1 MELIQLLDD
10 FGQPEMEGKG
20 RNVKEDHGIEYDDK
34 PVVDDPD
41 FLQTEADD
49 EGFDWFC
56 GLREVHLSSQ
66 RRRTATFAGSDSDD
80 NTAGE
85 SPTAEQGDRN
95 SFNISFLVPSWS
107 SQDQVQV
114 NQEAE
119 VEGVVE
125 KEEVKMDKV
134 GILTRQKER
143 LEAEKKHFVAK
154 MREMSRFYEV
164 GGFRMTNARTKGS
177 RRAEFLIM
185 YYSNKVEEKSQWL
198 RSVEDDIKHT
208 TLLERSTNPMLADD
222 YISIRRRNF
231 DRVHIFYDNFIMD
244 CKKFKDVHEAH
255 EAIRE
260 VKRAKQDTLQQKFS
274 SSM

>member
-1 MELIQLLDD
+1 MVRQCGIDGDEIGREGREGREGRREGEGAGSGAAAFDRTFFDYPVSQARRNSEKSERRRSSVGSVIFFGDMELIQLLDD

-125 KEEVKMDKV
+125 KEEVKMDKFDSSEGEIGGRKEALRCKDEGNV
-134 GILTRQKER
+134 TILRGWR
-143 LEAEKKHFVAK
+143 LSHDQRKDE
-154 MREMSRFYEV
+154 
-164 GGFRMTNARTKGS
+164 G
-177 RRAEFLIM
+177 
-185 YYSNKVEEKSQWL
+185 KSE
-198 RSVEDDIKHT
+198 S
-208 TLLERSTNPMLADD
+208 
-222 YISIRRRNF
+222 
-231 DRVHIFYDNFIMD
+231 
-244 CKKFKDVHEAH
+244 
-255 EAIRE
+255 
-260 VKRAKQDTLQQKFS
+260 
-274 SSM
+274 